1 MPCESGFT
9 REWRVESPLP
19 LDVGRE
25 PDGTTVPDTAFVT
38 IDIEHVSVESVV

>member
-1 MPCESGFT
+1 MPCESSFT
-9 REWRVESPLP
+9 HEWRVESPLRR
-19 LDVGRE
+19 DVGRE

>member
-1 MPCESGFT
+1 MNGES
-9 REWRVESPLP
+9 RVRCGGTSS
-19 LDVGRE
+19 E